1 MKIAIGSDHAG
12 YYMKEHL
19 KKFLKDSGY
28 EVDDCGTFSTAS
40 VDYPD
45 YAKKVCTKIQDGV
58 VNRGILICGTGI
70 GMSITANKFK
80 GIRAALS
87 LNPFMAELSRK
98 HNNSNVLVLAGRLMG
113 YELADATLESWL
125 KTEFE
130 GGRHQKRLSKIEE
143 LEK

>member
-70 GMSITANKFK
+70 GMSITANKFR

-87 LNPFMAELSRK
+87 LNPFMAKLSRK

-130 GGRHQKRLSKIEE
+130 GGRHQKRLSRIEE

>member
-19 KKFLKDSGY
+19 KKFLKDNGY
-28 EVDDCGTFSTAS
+28 EVDDCGTFSTTS

-45 YAKKVCTKIQDGV
+45 YAKEVCTKIQNGTVNKGV
-58 VNRGILICGTGI
+58 LICGTGI

-113 YELADATLESWL
+113 YELADATLDAWL
-125 KTEFE
+125 KTDFE
-130 GGRHQKRLSKIEE
+130 GGRHQNRLDKIAE

>member
-28 EVDDCGTFSTAS
+28 EVDDCGTFSTTS

-45 YAKKVCTKIQDGV
+45 YAKEVCTKIQNGTVNKGV
-58 VNRGILICGTGI
+58 LICGTGI

-113 YELADATLESWL
+113 YELADATLDAWL
-125 KTEFE
+125 KTDFE
-130 GGRHQKRLSKIEE
+130 GGRHQNRLDKIAE

>member
-19 KKFLKDSGY
+19 KKFLKDNGY

-45 YAKKVCTKIQDGV
+45 FAKEVCTKIQDGV
-58 VNRGILICGTGI
+58 VDKGVLICGTGI
-70 GMSITANKFK
+70 GMSISANKFK

-87 LNPFMAELSRK
+87 LNPFMATLSRK
-98 HNNSNVLVLAGRLMG
+98 HNDSNVLVLAGRLMG
-113 YELADATLESWL
+113 YELADATLEAWL
-125 KTEFE
+125 NTDFE
-130 GGRHQKRLSKIEE
+130 GGRHQNRLDKIAK
-143 LEK
+143 LEQ